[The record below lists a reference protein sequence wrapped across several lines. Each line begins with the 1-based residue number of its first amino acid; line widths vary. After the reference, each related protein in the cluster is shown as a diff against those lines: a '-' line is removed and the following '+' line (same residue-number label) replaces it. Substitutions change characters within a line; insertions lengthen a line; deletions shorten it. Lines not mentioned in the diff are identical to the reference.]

1 MLVTAHGVLAT
12 LKKLG
17 DEETKRSYMN
27 HGAKEPLFGVP
38 LTQLKALKKSIKTNH
53 ELALSLYQTGNSDAM
68 YFAGLI
74 DDPEKVTPDQLATWV
89 EKANWDMISERC
101 VAVLASK
108 TPYGFQ
114 MARQWILSDRTETKC
129 AGYALYG
136 QLFRS
141 VDDKAMDM
149 TEVANL
155 LDNIAE
161 QMLMENVRTQNAM
174 TNCLILAGVH
184 IEAQFPKALKV
195 AAQIGQLSPIAGKNN
210 CNFKAATAYLEK
222 YALQGKIG
230 IKIKHPRN

>member
-1 MLVTAHGVLAT
+1 MLITAHGVLAT

-17 DEETKRSYMN
+17 DAETKRSYMN

-38 LTQLKALKKSIKTNH
+38 LNQLKALKKKMKTNH

-74 DDPEKVTPDQLATWV
+74 DDPEKVSPDQLTSWV

-114 MARQWILSDRTETKC
+114 MAQQWIRSERTETKC

-141 VDDKAMDM
+141 VDDTAIDM
-149 TEVANL
+149 AEVEVIL
-155 LDNIAE
+155 ENIAQQIQQE
-161 QMLMENVRTQNAM
+161 HVRTQNAM
-174 TNCLILAGVH
+174 VNCLILAGVH
-184 IEAQFPKALKV
+184 IEEMFTKALKI
-195 AAQIGQLSPIAGKNN
+195 ADQIGQIEPLSGKNN
-210 CNFKAATAYLEK
+210 ANFKAATTYLEK

-230 IKIKHPRN
+230 IKIKHSKN